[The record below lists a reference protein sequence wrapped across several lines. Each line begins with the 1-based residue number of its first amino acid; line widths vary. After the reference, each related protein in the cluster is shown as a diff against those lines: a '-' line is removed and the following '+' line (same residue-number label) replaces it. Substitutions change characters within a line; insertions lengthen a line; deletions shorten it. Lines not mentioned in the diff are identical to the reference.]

1 MQRARVCENVTVHN
15 FFLTSKDLNKKSRQK
30 CATSRGL
37 NPGEKFDQKAVI
49 TCPARLASLWLDF
62 VISGLKCTYNGRWGR
77 EWERESIGTEFYYI
91 WMTAKK
97 KKGKSLPANY
107 ISVWMIFLPPPLL
120 ICFGPLW
127 VFCFARIRLPFS
139 FYSISRIQ
147 EERKKERNGLAAI
160 LPKFQGS
167 VYGLEGVGGMGVGPT
182 HGTF

>member
-1 MQRARVCENVTVHN
+1 MRNFKRIEPRWKVWSEGRHN
-15 FFLTSKDLNKKSRQK
+15 LPRQV
-30 CATSRGL
+30 GL
-37 NPGEKFDQKAVI
+37 IVAGFCHIWPQVYIQWKV
-49 TCPARLASLWLDF
+49 
-62 VISGLKCTYNGRWGR
+62 R
-77 EWERESIGTEFYYI
+77 ERMREREYRNRVLLYLNDCKEEERKILACQLYFS
-91 WMTAKK
+91 MTDF
-97 KKGKSLPANY
+97 SSPL
-107 ISVWMIFLPPPLL
+107 PLL

>member
-1 MQRARVCENVTVHN
+1 MRNFKRIEPRWKVWSEGRHN
-15 FFLTSKDLNKKSRQK
+15 LPRQV
-30 CATSRGL
+30 GL
-37 NPGEKFDQKAVI
+37 IVAGFCHIWPQVYIQWKV
-49 TCPARLASLWLDF
+49 
-62 VISGLKCTYNGRWGR
+62 R
-77 EWERESIGTEFYYI
+77 ERMRERESIGTEFYYI

-97 KKGKSLPANY
+97 KKVKSLPANY